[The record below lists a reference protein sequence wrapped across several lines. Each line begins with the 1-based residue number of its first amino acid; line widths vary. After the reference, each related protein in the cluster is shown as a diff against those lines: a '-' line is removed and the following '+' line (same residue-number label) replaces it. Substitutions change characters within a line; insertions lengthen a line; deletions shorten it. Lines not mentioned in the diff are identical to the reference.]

1 MLGRM
6 WRKRNHYTLVVG
18 MQISPT
24 TMESSMEIPQK
35 TRDRTTSDPVI
46 PFLGI
51 YPKE

>member
-1 MLGRM
+1 
-6 WRKRNHYTLVVG
+6 

-51 YPKE
+51 YPKEWKKGYDRDTC